1 MTLLKILTAPDPRLK
16 EKAVPVEKVDDDIR
30 QLMDDMLETMY
41 AAPGIGLAAPQVGV
55 LKRVI
60 VVDVADTKEGEEPN
74 PIMLANPEIVKAA
87 KEQSVY
93 EEGCLSVPGFYEE
106 VERPET
112 CTVKGLN
119 RDGEEV
125 TIEAE
130 GLLATCI
137 QHEIDHL
144 DGQLFIDYLSRL
156 KRNMIVKKLSKE
168 KKQQQAASD
177 HNL

>member
-1 MTLLKILTAPDPRLK
+1 MALLKILTAPDPRLK
-16 EKAVPVEKVDDDIR
+16 ERALPVEKVDDEIR

-41 AAPGIGLAAPQVGV
+41 AAPGIGLAATQVGV

-60 VVDVADTKEGEEPN
+60 VVDVADTKNGEEPN
-74 PIMLANPEIVKAA
+74 PIMIANPKVVKTS
-87 KEQSVY
+87 KDISIY

-112 CTVKGLN
+112 CTIKGLN
-119 RDGEEV
+119 RDGKEV

-130 GLLATCI
+130 GLLATCL
-137 QHEIDHL
+137 QYEIDHL
-144 DGQLFIDYLSRL
+144 EGTLFIDHLSRL
-156 KRNMIVKKLSKE
+156 KRNMIVKKLTKE
-168 KKQQQAASD
+168 KKLQEASAD